1 MGILRSVTEGI
12 DPYSLNGGFK
22 KGQMSIITGGR
33 RTGKSYYAW
42 MASME
47 INKLKFMT
55 LNSSTV
61 DGEPWYS
68 LLVGS
73 EAAPWLR
80 TQDKSLVIEG
90 QGTVLSGAAI
100 FDVHEKIYS
109 LMVLKWQ

>member
-1 MGILRSVTEGI
+1 MGILRNVTEGI
-12 DPYSLNGGFK
+12 GPYYLNGGFK
-22 KGQMSIITGGR
+22 RGQMSIITSGR
-33 RTGKSYYAW
+33 RTGKSYYAL

-47 INKLKFMT
+47 INKLKFIT

-61 DGEPWYS
+61 DSDSWYS

-80 TQDKSLVIEG
+80 TQDKALVIEG

-100 FDVHEKIYS
+100 FDVHETIYS